1 MEIKIYE
8 KNYRD
13 VTYVNMYNRN
23 KKEKPKKKKK
33 ESKLN
38 MVEREIFWWNWETIY
53 VTEHDPDAHFPQ
65 WHETPNRFSAGNWIY
80 ASYRPYYHFDMRVW
94 PNGGNVNGRLIAR
107 NTTVWEWVVINADG
121 G

>member
-33 ESKLN
+33 S
-38 MVEREIFWWNWETIY
+38 
-53 VTEHDPDAHFPQ
+53 Q
-65 WHETPNRFSAGNWIY
+65 S
-80 ASYRPYYHFDMRVW
+80 
-94 PNGGNVNGRLIAR
+94 
-107 NTTVWEWVVINADG
+107 
-121 G
+121 